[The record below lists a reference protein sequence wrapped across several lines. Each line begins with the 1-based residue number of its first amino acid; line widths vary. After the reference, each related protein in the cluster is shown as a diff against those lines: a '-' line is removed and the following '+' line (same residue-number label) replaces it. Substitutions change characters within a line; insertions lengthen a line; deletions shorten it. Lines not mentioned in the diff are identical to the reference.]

1 MNLNPVIK
9 SLAVVL
15 ISLVL
20 LNGCGDKKEVSTKK
34 AKVEVTPVSKAAKAA
49 KETKETKETVSIAFT
64 TTLPESLKDVVETA
78 GGSYGLD
85 KINGGMPASVVKSAG
100 LILEG
105 WAIDKELTLVPENIY
120 VRLKPKDGAPFY
132 AKANRGERPDV
143 AAHFNNDAF
152 KNSGFTINAV
162 INNLPDGMYAID
174 VLQKETDK
182 VLVSDFGKILH
193 IVNN

>member
-49 KETKETKETVSIAFT
+49 KETKETVSIAFT

-132 AKANRGERPDV
+132 AKANRSERPDV

>member
-9 SLAVVL
+9 SVAAVL

-34 AKVEVTPVSKAAKAA
+34 AKVEVTPVSKAAKEV
-49 KETKETKETVSIAFT
+49 KDTKEAVFIAFT
-64 TTLPESLKDVVETA
+64 TTLPESLKDVMETA

-85 KINGGMPASVVKSAG
+85 KINGGMADSVVKSAG
-100 LILEG
+100 LIIEG

-132 AKANRGERPDV
+132 AKANRSERPDV

-152 KNSGFTINAV
+152 KNSGFTIKAV

-182 VLVSDFGKILH
+182 VLISDLGKILH
-193 IVNN
+193 IVSN

>member
-1 MNLNPVIK
+1 M
-9 SLAVVL
+9 
-15 ISLVL
+15 
-20 LNGCGDKKEVSTKK
+20 
-34 AKVEVTPVSKAAKAA
+34 
-49 KETKETKETVSIAFT
+49 
-64 TTLPESLKDVVETA
+64 ETA

-85 KINGGMPASVVKSAG
+85 KINGGMADSIVKSAG

-105 WAIDKELTLVPENIY
+105 WALDKELTLVPEDIY

-132 AKANRGERPDV
+132 AKANRGERLDV

-182 VLVSDFGKILH
+182 VLVSDFGKILR

>member
-20 LNGCGDKKEVSTKK
+20 LNGCGDKKDVSTKK
-34 AKVEVTPVSKAAKAA
+34 AKVEITPVSKA
-49 KETKETKETVSIAFT
+49 TKEAISIAFT
-64 TTLPESLKDVVETA
+64 TTLPESLKDVTETA

-85 KINGGMPASVVKSAG
+85 KINGSMADSVVKSAG

-132 AKANRGERPDV
+132 AKANRGERLDV
-143 AAHFNNDAF
+143 AAHFNNAAF

-162 INNLPDGMYAID
+162 INDLPDGMYEID
-174 VLQKETDK
+174 VLQKETDQ
-182 VLVSDFGKILH
+182 VLVSDLHKTLH

>member
-9 SLAVVL
+9 SVAAVL

-34 AKVEVTPVSKAAKAA
+34 AKVEITPVSKAV
-49 KETKETKETVSIAFT
+49 KEAVSIAFT
-64 TTLPESLKDVVETA
+64 TTLPESLKDVMETA

-85 KINGGMPASVVKSAG
+85 KINGGMADSVVKSAG
-100 LILEG
+100 LIIEG
-105 WAIDKELTLVPENIY
+105 WAVDKELTLVPENIY

-132 AKANRGERPDV
+132 AKANRGERLDV

-152 KNSGFTINAV
+152 KNSGFTVNAV

-174 VLQKETDK
+174 VLQKEADK

-193 IVNN
+193 IVSN